1 MNIEDTLRL
10 IDAGF
15 TSDEIRAMAA
25 EKAGTTETEG
35 TAKEPGAESQVH
47 ESKVEPAPSEEMQ
60 KLTSEITRLTE
71 TVTKL
76 QDANLKNAKTGSSSV
91 GDPVKEQIDSFLKT
105 L

>member
-1 MNIEDTLRL
+1 MNIEETLRL

-25 EKAGTTETEG
+25 EKEAEPETKGTG
-35 TAKEPGAESQVH
+35 SEPGKENEVH
-47 ESKVEPAPSEEMQ
+47 ESKVDSAPSEEMK
-60 KLTSEITRLTE
+60 KLTDEITRLTE
-71 TVTKL
+71 TVSKL
-76 QDANLKNAKTGSSSV
+76 QDANLKNAKTGSPSV